1 MLIGIIFMS
10 IACIAI
16 ITMWFNTGLFEFP
29 KLVFRRHGKGLAL
42 QQGKSTFNLP
52 VIEFEEY
59 EDKYGDELKAEIDEA
74 YKLWYYGK
82 EKYTRIV
89 NVTKL
94 KIALENRSCVYWDT
108 KDSYNMI
115 GFNDISE
122 YRILRM
128 VDAYLA
134 GEKFNMYDAAIHDA
148 IYECEKII
156 NHIDNITKREH
167 EIKEEE
173 KHKRTVVVMG
183 NRYTYDVRYETS
195 EQAVRRITKTIELN
209 EEQEFKRKQTV
220 IEDIK
225 KNGLISKNSNSITPL
240 FDPFKK
246 HVYDNYLYNPFS
258 HRNNNYY

>member
-1 MLIGIIFMS
+1 ML
-10 IACIAI
+10 
-16 ITMWFNTGLFEFP
+16 
-29 KLVFRRHGKGLAL
+29 FRSVSQSRYGMGLAL

-108 KDSYNMI
+108 KDSYNII

-195 EQAVRRITKTIELN
+195 EQAVARITKHIELS
-209 EEQEFKRKQTV
+209 EEQEIKRKQQT
-220 IEDIK
+220 IEFIK
-225 KNGLISKNSNSITPL
+225 KNGLTSSENKPIP
-240 FDPFKK
+240 P
-246 HVYDNYLYNPFS
+246 LYNPFRKHMTDNHLYNPFNRGMS
-258 HRNNNYY
+258 NYL